1 MCVRQFVRTFYKMSR
16 VRAVLIDL
24 SGTLHI
30 DDDPTPN
37 AVEALTKLQA
47 TSGLN
52 LRFVTN
58 TTNESK
64 RALMERLTTLG
75 FQGVTEEKVFTSLS
89 AARTLL
95 ETHKLRPY
103 FLVDRKAME
112 DFKGIAEENP
122 NAVVV
127 GLAPD
132 EFTYEN
138 LNKAMR
144 FLQDGAQLIAIH
156 KARYYQRKDGRAL
169 GPGPFVTALEY
180 ASDVEATVVG
190 KPSEKFFLSAIE
202 EFGCTPQEC
211 IMIGDD
217 VRDDIGGAQNAGM
230 RGILVRTG
238 KYRENDEMKITPP
251 PFQVVDS
258 FADAVN
264 FIARIL

>member
-1 MCVRQFVRTFYKMSR
+1 MSFRPLLRTFHTMSK

-30 DDDPTPN
+30 DDDPTPG
-37 AVEALTKLQA
+37 AVAALTKLQA
-47 TSGLN
+47 MPGVN

-64 RALMERLTTLG
+64 RLLMERLTSIG
-75 FQGVTEEKVFTSLS
+75 FQDVTEDKVFTSLS

-95 ETHKLRPY
+95 ETKELRPY
-103 FLVDRKAME
+103 FLVDKNAME
-112 DFKGIAEENP
+112 DFKGISGDDP

-144 FLQDGAQLIAIH
+144 LLHSGAQLIAIH

-190 KPSEKFFLSAIE
+190 KPSEKFFLSAIA
-202 EFGCTPQEC
+202 EFGHTPEEC
-211 IMIGDD
+211 VMIGD
-217 VRDDIGGAQNAGM
+217 VS
-230 RGILVRTG
+230 
-238 KYRENDEMKITPP
+238 Y
-251 PFQVVDS
+251 
-258 FADAVN
+258 
-264 FIARIL
+264 